1 MSSSRSED
9 RQYRH
14 TLISVSGLTP
24 QIITETLYYFM
35 IESNPPVPIEEIFI
49 ITTKRG
55 KEEIVS
61 RLLDPAEG
69 RYYQFCREY
78 CKDPAAIAFDEKHV
92 ILINDR
98 AEFPLYDIR
107 DEDDNYAAADTICQL
122 IREKTLDST
131 KALHCSIAGGRKTMS
146 VLMAFALSLYGR
158 PQDTLS
164 HVLVHPDFEGHREF
178 YYIPAEPKVL
188 KTHKGE
194 INTKDS
200 WIKVAFIPYVR
211 LREKVPELW
220 EPGGVTYS
228 ALVESTQKVIDI
240 PALTVDVKK
249 RRIRIGDIQITM
261 QDNQLALYA
270 FLAMRKEACT
280 LHDKNSCEDC
290 TECFVDKENLE
301 WSTDEILTLYEQARG
316 RKAHNEEDRKK
327 KSSNFFSDFNPKI
340 SKINKLLKSILS
352 DSPYLKLYTIS
363 SPDKRPSSRYGLL
376 IDRAKITIIR

>member
-1 MSSSRSED
+1 MSFPRSED

-61 RLLDPAEG
+61 TLLDPAEG

-78 CKDPAAIAFDEKHV
+78 NIDPAAIVFDEQH
-92 ILINDR
+92 ILLVTDR
-98 AEFPLYDIR
+98 RKTPLDDIR
-107 DEDDNYAAADTICQL
+107 DEDDNYAAADMICHL
-122 IREKTLDST
+122 IREKTIDST
-131 KALHCSIAGGRKTMS
+131 TALHCSIAGGRKTMS

-164 HVLVHPDFEGHREF
+164 HVLVHPGFEGHRDF

-188 KTHKGE
+188 KSHKGE

-211 LREKVPELW
+211 LREKVPELR
-220 EPGGVTYS
+220 EPGGITYS
-228 ALVESTQKVIDI
+228 ALVESTQRVIDI
-240 PALTVDVKK
+240 PSLIVDMKK
-249 RRIRIGDIQITM
+249 RRISIGDIQITM

-270 FLAMRKEACT
+270 FLATQKEACK

-301 WSTDEILTLYEQARG
+301 WSKDLILTLYEQARG
-316 RKAHNEEDRKK
+316 RKAQNEEERKK
-327 KSSNFFSDFNPKI
+327 KACNFCSDFNPKI
-340 SKINKLLKSILS
+340 SKINKLLRGILS

-363 SPDKRPSSRYGLL
+363 SPDKRPASRYGLL

>member
-1 MSSSRSED
+1 
-9 RQYRH
+9 
-14 TLISVSGLTP
+14 
-24 QIITETLYYFM
+24 M

-78 CKDPAAIAFDEKHV
+78 GIDSASIAFDEKHL

-98 AEFPLYDIR
+98 AKFPLYDIR
-107 DEDDNYAAADTICQL
+107 DEDDNYAAADMICQL

-211 LREKVPELW
+211 LREKVSELK
-220 EPGGVTYS
+220 EPGGITYS
-228 ALVESTQKVIDI
+228 ALVERTQKVIDI
-240 PALTVDVKK
+240 PTLTVDVKK
-249 RRIRIGDIQITM
+249 RRIRIGDIPVTM

-270 FLAMRKEACT
+270 FLAIRKETCT
-280 LHDKNSCEDC
+280 LHEKTSCDDC
-290 TECFVDKENLE
+290 TECFIDRDNLE

-327 KSSNFFSDFNPKI
+327 KASNFFSDFNPKI